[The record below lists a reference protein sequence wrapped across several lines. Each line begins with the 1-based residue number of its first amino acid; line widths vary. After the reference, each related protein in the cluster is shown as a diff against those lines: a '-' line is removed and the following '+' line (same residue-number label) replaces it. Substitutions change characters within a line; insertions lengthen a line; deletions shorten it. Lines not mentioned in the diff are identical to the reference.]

1 MDLEVNLVTIGLPGG
16 SGTSAK
22 KQKTVMKEQ
31 QCKKRREELLDKQRQ
46 KHHLSA
52 HYNFM
57 GRGNITSVSLSGSQR
72 QEAQF
77 HFSHSHLLNIYLKS
91 GIESCFSFTPT
102 PSSFLSCFLFKV
114 SRVSNITVQNSNS
127 LSCHSERIAVEDE
140 KYGSNSFLAILLRM

>member
-22 KQKTVMKEQ
+22 KQKILGY
-31 QCKKRREELLDKQRQ
+31 RRFLTRQ

-57 GRGNITSVSLSGSQR
+57 GRGNVTPSVSLSGSPR

-77 HFSHSHLLNIYLKS
+77 LFFPLSHLLNIYLKS
-91 GIESCFSFTPT
+91 GIESCFKARHPN
-102 PSSFLSCFLFKV
+102 PSPLFLHADFLFRV
-114 SRVSNITVQNSNS
+114 SRVSNIIAQNSNS
-127 LSCHSERIAVEDE
+127 LSCLKKELQWRMK
-140 KYGSNSFLAILLRM
+140 KYGCKMRISDYFWL

>member
-1 MDLEVNLVTIGLPGG
+1 
-16 SGTSAK
+16 
-22 KQKTVMKEQ
+22 MKEQ

-77 HFSHSHLLNIYLKS
+77 HFFPLSHLLNIYLKS
-91 GIESCFSFTPT
+91 GIESCFSFTQSYYT

-127 LSCHSERIAVEDE
+127 FSCHSKRIAMEDE
-140 KYGSNSFLAILLRM
+140 KYGSCSFLNMQLRICKMRISDYFCL